1 MYRKSVSLK
10 TNIKFQN
17 FNYFRPLAKLK
28 IMKLYNNKILE
39 IELKKKTHMG
49 VERKHKNW
57 LEVYLGALK
66 DVSSKNFQNFFLHC
80 KLQSSRLIKNL

>member
-1 MYRKSVSLK
+1 MKQKIYRLDTNKTKTQIKIQTNKMYRKSVSLK

-39 IELKKKTHMG
+39 IELKKKNTYG
-49 VERKHKNW
+49 SRTK
-57 LEVYLGALK
+57 A
-66 DVSSKNFQNFFLHC
+66 Q
-80 KLQSSRLIKNL
+80 KLT

>member
-39 IELKKKTHMG
+39 IELKKKNTYG
-49 VERKHKNW
+49 SRTKAQKLTW
-57 LEVYLGALK
+57 GIFGG
-66 DVSSKNFQNFFLHC
+66 SKRRFEQKFSKFL
-80 KLQSSRLIKNL
+80 LTL